1 MAGSLE
7 YFVNNLSLSIS
18 PKGLVVE
25 VHELKDEPPRYDKVT
40 DLPDW
45 IFRSSLAIWFK
56 EGEASLYQ
64 RAIAGEKIKNELMM
78 ELPLQFSTHRSPL
91 YKQ

>member
-18 PKGLVVE
+18 PKGFLVE
-25 VHELKDEPPRYDKVT
+25 VHEMTNEPPRYDKVT

-56 EGEASLYQ
+56 KGDASLYQ
-64 RAIAGEKIKNELMM
+64 CAIEGDKIKNELMM
-78 ELPLQFSTHRSPL
+78 ELPPYSKNRFPL